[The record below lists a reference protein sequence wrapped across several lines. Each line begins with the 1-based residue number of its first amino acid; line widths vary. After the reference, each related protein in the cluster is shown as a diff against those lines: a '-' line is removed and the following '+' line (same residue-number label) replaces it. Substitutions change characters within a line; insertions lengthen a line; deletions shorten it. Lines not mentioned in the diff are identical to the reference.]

1 MTLIAPYG
9 SCCPQNPGA
18 FIHSLNML
26 FFSSTFTVPRGARG
40 NRRKEQPL
48 LTGFLQGARPCDRG
62 FTCEF
67 HVANNL

>member
-1 MTLIAPYG
+1 MILTAPYG
-9 SCCPQNPGA
+9 SCYPQNPGA

-48 LTGFLQGARPCDRG
+48 LTGFLQDRG

-67 HVANNL
+67 RVANNL